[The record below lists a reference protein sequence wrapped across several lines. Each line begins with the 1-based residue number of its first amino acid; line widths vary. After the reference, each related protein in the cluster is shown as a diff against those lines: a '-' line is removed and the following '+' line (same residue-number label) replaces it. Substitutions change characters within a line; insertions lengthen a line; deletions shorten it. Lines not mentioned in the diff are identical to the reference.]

1 MNSHNREA
9 FEILIQER
17 EDKNMQKRN
26 TAEKKIK
33 GFMKKGLILG
43 MVAMMAVSATACGGN
58 DSKKSSNK
66 SITST
71 SSNTDSDKGAKSSSN
86 KSSEKNSKG
95 SSSKTSKSSSS
106 KTSKGS
112 SKKNSKSSTNKNS
125 AGKNS
130 GSSSN

>member
-1 MNSHNREA
+1 
-9 FEILIQER
+9 
-17 EDKNMQKRN
+17 MQKRN

-86 KSSEKNSKG
+86 KSSEKNSK
-95 SSSKTSKSSSS
+95 S
-106 KTSKGS
+106 S